1 MAPQGVLADIHGNLE
16 ALRAA
21 LEYLESR
28 DVRSCLCLGDIVGY
42 NADPDACVAEVR
54 DRGMEAVAGN
64 HDLIGI
70 GRLGTGRCSRKA
82 AWALGRTRRR
92 MSPATAAYLS
102 ALPTLKSLEGGVV
115 LVHAGVQDVEQYVRT
130 ADQVA
135 RNAALLAQASPG
147 ARLVFFG
154 HTHDARAWELR
165 DGAVLALEARGT
177 ISLRD
182 EAIYFVNPGSVDS
195 ARKPQPG
202 LAECAVFDPRER
214 TIEFARVP
222 YDHAAAEA
230 KARRAGYRQPA
241 WRLKLRSVLRL
252 R

>member
-1 MAPQGVLADIHGNLE
+1 MALQGVLADIHGNLE
-16 ALRAA
+16 ALRAT
-21 LEYLESR
+21 LEFLESR
-28 DVRSCLCLGDIVGY
+28 DVRSWLCLGDIVGY

-70 GRLGTGRCSRKA
+70 GRLGAARCSRKA
-82 AWALGRTRRR
+82 AYALGRTRRR
-92 MSPATAAYLS
+92 LLPASASYLS
-102 ALPTLKSLEGGVV
+102 TLPALKRLEGGVV

-154 HTHDARAWELR
+154 HTHDAQAWELR
-165 DGAVLALEARGT
+165 EGAARAVEARGT
-177 ISLRD
+177 IRLRD
-182 EAIYFVNPGSVDS
+182 DATYFVNPGSVDS

-202 LAECAVFDPRER
+202 LAECALFDPRER

-222 YDHAAAEA
+222 YDHTASEA
-230 KARRAGYRQPA
+230 KARRAGYREPA
-241 WRLKLRSVLRL
+241 WRLKLKQALRL